1 MRERR
6 ICTIRGP
13 HTSYRAGT
21 GAPHEQADSSDHGR
35 RKSASARPRPL
46 AFGRAGYH
54 VYVTDVL
61 DDGGQGTVA
70 AIEAEGGSAS
80 FNHVDVTDTA
90 NVNDAVAAAEAATGP
105 LDAVVANAGIAH
117 KVPFAEMSDEK
128 WDHTLDVDLTGVFR
142 LLRAAAPAMREAGRG
157 AMVAVSSVMGTTW
170 GWHDHVQYNAA
181 KAGVVG
187 LVRGLACD
195 LGGDGIRV
203 NGIAPGF
210 IKTAQALSTEHSLG
224 LPGLEAAAEYIPLG
238 RYGQADDIADVIL
251 FLCSDGAR
259 YVSGQTIIVDG
270 GVTVGRY

>member
-1 MRERR
+1 MSKPTVM
-6 ICTIRGP
+6 ISG
-13 HTSYRAGT
+13 AGIGIGEAT
-21 GAPHEQADSSDHGR
+21 A
-35 RKSASARPRPL
+35 L

-61 DDGGQGTVA
+61 DADGRETVA

-80 FNHVDVTDTA
+80 YSHVDVTDSA
-90 NVNDAVAAAEAATGP
+90 NVDAAVAAAEAATGA

-117 KVPFAEMSDEK
+117 KVLLSEMTDDK
-128 WDHTLDVDLTGVFR
+128 WDQTLDVDLKGVFR
-142 LLRAAAPAMREAGRG
+142 LCRAAAPAMRQAKRG
-157 AMVAVSSVMGTTW
+157 AMVAVSSIMGTTY

-210 IKTAQALSTEHSLG
+210 IKTAQALSTVHSVG
-224 LPGLEAAAEYIPLG
+224 LAGLEAASAYIPLG
-238 RYGQADDIADVIL
+238 RHGEADDIADVVL
-251 FLCSDGAR
+251 FLCSRGAR

-270 GVTVGRY
+270 GLAVGRY

>member
-1 MRERR
+1 MSKPTVM
-6 ICTIRGP
+6 I
-13 HTSYRAGT
+13 T
-21 GAPHEQADSSDHGR
+21 GAGIGIGKATG
-35 RKSASARPRPL
+35 L
-46 AFGRAGYH
+46 AFGRSGYH

-61 DDGGQGTVA
+61 DEEGQGTVA

-80 FNHVDVTDTA
+80 FSHVDVTDSA
-90 NVNDAVAAAEAATGP
+90 NVNDAVAAAEAATGA
-105 LDAVVANAGIAH
+105 LDVVVANAGIAH
-117 KVPFAEMSDEK
+117 KVPLTEMSDVK
-128 WDHTLDVDLTGVFR
+128 WNHTLDVDLSGVFR
-142 LLRAAAPAMREAGRG
+142 LLRAAAPGMREAKRG

-181 KAGVVG
+181 KSGVVG
-187 LVRGLACD
+187 LVRGMACD

-210 IKTAQALSTEHSLG
+210 IKTAQALSTRALARARG
-224 LPGLEAAAEYIPLG
+224 AEAAAGYIPLG
-238 RYGQADDIADVIL
+238 RYGEADDIADVIL

>member
-1 MRERR
+1 MSKPTVM
-6 ICTIRGP
+6 I
-13 HTSYRAGT
+13 T
-21 GAPHEQADSSDHGR
+21 GGGIGIGEATAV
-35 RKSASARPRPL
+35 

-61 DDGGQGTVA
+61 DEDGQGTVA
-70 AIEAEGGSAS
+70 AIEAEGGSAA
-80 FNHVDVTDTA
+80 FTHVDVTDTA
-90 NVNDAVAAAEAATGP
+90 NVDAAVAAAEAATGP

-117 KVPFAEMSDEK
+117 KVLLPELSDEK
-128 WDHTLDVDLTGVFR
+128 WDHTLDVDLKGVFR
-142 LLRAAAPAMREAGRG
+142 LLRAAAPAMREARRG

-210 IKTAQALSTEHSLG
+210 IKTAQALSTQHSLG

-238 RYGQADDIADVIL
+238 RYGEADDIADVIL

-259 YVSGQTIIVDG
+259 YVSGQTVIVDG

>member
-1 MRERR
+1 MSKPTVM
-6 ICTIRGP
+6 ISG
-13 HTSYRAGT
+13 AGIGIGEAT
-21 GAPHEQADSSDHGR
+21 A
-35 RKSASARPRPL
+35 L

-61 DDGGQGTVA
+61 DADGRETVA

-80 FNHVDVTDTA
+80 YSHVDVTDSA
-90 NVNDAVAAAEAATGP
+90 NVDAAVAAAEAATGA

-117 KVPFAEMSDEK
+117 KVLLSEMTDDK
-128 WDHTLDVDLTGVFR
+128 WDQTLDVDLKGVFR
-142 LLRAAAPAMREAGRG
+142 LCRAAAPAMRQAKRG
-157 AMVAVSSVMGTTW
+157 AMVAVSSIMGTTY

-210 IKTAQALSTEHSLG
+210 IKTAQALSTVHSVG
-224 LPGLEAAAEYIPLG
+224 LAGLEAASAYIPLG
-238 RYGQADDIADVIL
+238 RHGEADDIADVVL
-251 FLCSDGAR
+251 FLCSHGAR

-270 GVTVGRY
+270 GLAVGRY

>member
-1 MRERR
+1 MSKPTVM
-6 ICTIRGP
+6 I
-13 HTSYRAGT
+13 T
-21 GAPHEQADSSDHGR
+21 GAGIGIGEAT
-35 RKSASARPRPL
+35 AL

-61 DDGGQGTVA
+61 DEEGQGTAA
-70 AIEAEGGSAS
+70 AIEAAGGSAS
-80 FNHVDVTDTA
+80 FSHVDVTDTA
-90 NVNDAVAAAEAATGP
+90 NVDCRRRRRRSRDRPARCRDRQRRHRPQGAVRGDERREVGPHPGRGP
-105 LDAVVANAGIAH
+105 L
-117 KVPFAEMSDEK
+117 
-128 WDHTLDVDLTGVFR
+128 GVFR

-181 KAGVVG
+181 KSGVVG

-238 RYGQADDIADVIL
+238 RYGEADDIADVIL